1 MIMKCFKV
9 FGLLGFI
16 LLLAA
21 GIMLGQTQ
29 PQPQPQPQTPAPQ
42 EPVFRPALLEQPF
55 PAFSLPAFDG
65 GQLELS
71 SLKGKNVIIIVP
83 RVYAAEGRWCTICNY
98 QYADAVEMEKTSG
111 LRQKFNAEILFLFPF
126 DKNVVTEFLAVIPAQ
141 LEKIKG
147 WKYPAEPDKLD
158 RQGQERMERRKKFF
172 PKDLSLKEGEVPRPF
187 PLLLDAER
195 LVTKPLGV
203 FATEWTGSKTAQG
216 IPTVFILDKDGLL
229 RFKYISQTT
238 ADRPSWAYLMKILE
252 MIEKK

>member
-1 MIMKCFKV
+1 
-9 FGLLGFI
+9 
-16 LLLAA
+16 
-21 GIMLGQTQ
+21 
-29 PQPQPQPQTPAPQ
+29 
-42 EPVFRPALLEQPF
+42 
-55 PAFSLPAFDG
+55 
-65 GQLELS
+65 LELA

-98 QYADAVEMEKTSG
+98 QYADAVETEKTSC

-126 DKNVVTEFLAVIPAQ
+126 DRNVVTDFLAVTPAQ

-158 RQGQERMERRKKFF
+158 AQGQERMERMRKFF
-172 PKDLSLKEGEVPRPF
+172 PKDLSLKEDEVPRPF
-187 PLLLDAER
+187 PILLDSER
-195 LVTKPLGV
+195 SVTKPLGV

-238 ADRPSWAYLMKILE
+238 SDRPSWTYLMKILE